1 MSYLQRDAV
10 LGATN
15 QWVMSVDDIYP
26 RLLANMSVAEHFRFT
41 TMIALPAQDAEEL
54 IALSLPMDVDTGEF
68 VTLEELLR
76 KKFGEVEEEVWG
88 VQAGEWDEPGEEG
101 AREMGAG
108 EESGGGG
115 DGSNVEGLE
124 SGMAWEVDEDGDS
137 VMSDVDDEQGAEIG
151 DEDCVVATDKQ
162 DDDSSSGSNSTAST
176 ESHQPSN
183 TSPPTTSNPTTT
195 KTTPPTTSSPQDC
208 RAPTQE
214 EIFASLPPFSLATP
228 PTGPTT
234 AEMLLSYLFA
244 RRDLLDTAR
253 HARDVARQR
262 RAEMHRPLRG
272 PGRRRQPVGRPSL
285 LRNEV
290 MAEDVVEEGGENV
303 SEGVGEDVDE
313 EWSGRGRKRAF
324 GWGA

>member
-1 MSYLQRDAV
+1 MSSLQRDAV

-15 QWVMSVDDIYP
+15 QWVMSIDDIYP
-26 RLLANMSVAEHFRFT
+26 RLLANMSEAEHFRFT

-76 KKFGEVEEEVWG
+76 KKFGEVEEEEWG
-88 VQAGEWDEPGEEG
+88 VQAGEWDEPEEEEG
-101 AREMGAG
+101 AGEMGAG

-137 VMSDVDDEQGAEIG
+137 VMSDVDDEQGAEMG
-151 DEDCVVATDKQ
+151 DGDHVVATNKQ
-162 DDDSSSGSNSTAST
+162 DDDASSGSNSTASP

-183 TSPPTTSNPTTT
+183 PSSPPTTSNPTTT

-228 PTGPTT
+228 PTEPTT

-262 RAEMHRPLRG
+262 RAEMHRPLRW

-290 MAEDVVEEGGENV
+290 MPENVVEDG
-303 SEGVGEDVDE
+303 GEDVDE
-313 EWSGRGRKRAF
+313 EWSGRGGKRAF